1 MLLSAKIM
9 LTMVA
14 WSIMSVIVSSGANYE
29 VFLTIETIGLL
40 IIREFVDSFAT
51 RDIKGRLNIFFY
63 VGLFVFT
70 IVITRKILAFV
81 S

>member
-1 MLLSAKIM
+1 MQLSIKIM
-9 LTMVA
+9 LTMVL
-14 WSIMSVIVSSGANYE
+14 WSIMSALVSSGTNFE

-51 RDIKGRLNIFFY
+51 TDIKERLNIFFY
-63 VGLFVFT
+63 VGLFIFT
-70 IVITRKILAFV
+70 IVITRKMFLFI

>member
-1 MLLSAKIM
+1 MLLSTKIM
-9 LTMVA
+9 LTMIL
-14 WSIMSVIVSSGANYE
+14 WSIMSIGVSSGSNFE

-51 RDIKGRLNIFFY
+51 RDIKERLNIFFY
-63 VGLFVFT
+63 VGLFIFT
-70 IVITRKILAFV
+70 IVITRKLFLLI